1 MSVLPEP
8 DGLVKQL
15 NVFYL
20 FLIHLFEFFCYI
32 ADIVDILE
40 FLIIRE
46 TLKFNPVL
54 PTCSLDNAYIPVLG
68 EHPRRILGRLIF
80 PED

>member
-15 NVFYL
+15 NVLYL

-32 ADIVDILE
+32 ADRVGILE

-46 TLKFNPVL
+46 TFKFNPVL
-54 PTCSLDNAYIPVLG
+54 SACSLDNAYIPVLG